1 MNRNFHIFFDNGG
14 GITLL
19 LADYC
24 RHYDRADWAADDV
37 RALLGGADPS
47 DWDGD
52 EPEFRRDRHPE
63 DDVMNT
69 DLATSIHAGD
79 DYPQRGAAWN
89 EFCEILA
96 GFTPRLRL
104 EAQERGAEYGRRQ
117 RELADEDIAEG
128 RRATRPEW
136 TNGAYE
142 GWLPRTARCAL
153 RYEAV
158 LDAAAR
164 AAYEA

>member
-24 RHYDRADWAADDV
+24 RHYDRADWAANDV

-47 DWDGD
+47 DWDNN
-52 EPEFRRDRHPE
+52 EPEFRRDPHPE
-63 DDVMNT
+63 DDIMT
-69 DLATSIHAGD
+69 AEMAASILAGNE
-79 DYPQRGAAWN
+79 YPERGAAWK
-89 EFCEILA
+89 EFCELLA
-96 GFTPRLRL
+96 GFSPRLRI

-128 RRATRPEW
+128 RRATRPKW